1 MSKSKNV
8 NNLKALKNRVS
19 NPANTQTNIPKIV
32 LEKDKTS
39 TELPIKSAIE
49 KSPTSNLAD
58 LELKIEEVTK
68 QLESLKIQH
77 QSEQN
82 SSKDWQNKAFRY
94 ASDLDNIR
102 KQHELDSAQTKKNTK
117 KYVTKPLME
126 FLNNQYLAISFI
138 KDIQDEKAQKSMATV
153 STGFEKLII
162 EFKLQNIEI
171 IVPQIGVEFD
181 ANVMQSLTPP
191 SDDQHTIKHIVS
203 LGLKI
208 DGQLIQPVM
217 VVL

>member
-8 NNLKALKNRVS
+8 NNLKALKNRV
-19 NPANTQTNIPKIV
+19 NTPKVELTQEPQVELLNKEIEDLKIKLISEQTN
-32 LEKDKTS
+32 
-39 TELPIKSAIE
+39 
-49 KSPTSNLAD
+49 
-58 LELKIEEVTK
+58 
-68 QLESLKIQH
+68 
-77 QSEQN
+77 
-82 SSKDWQNKAFRY
+82 SKDWQNKAFRY

-153 STGFEKLII
+153 STGFEKLIT

-181 ANVMQSLTPP
+181 ANIMQSLTPP
-191 SDDQHTIKHIVS
+191 SDDQHIVKHIVS